1 MNYPFKNKS
10 LRRSLSLSLV
20 LLLTLA
26 MLSGCSL
33 LPGSGNTEPTTEAT
47 EPSSDIPNIVDTE
60 PSTEPSTVPTT
71 VPTTAPK
78 ENMAVV
84 KEQLNIRSSP
94 STGSRVI
101 TQLDAGEEVEV
112 LRIEPIGSVEWAYVS
127 SDSLNVMGWIVTD
140 MLDMSNVQLASG
152 STSTPRQHSYYLHF
166 PHNCYHSHHC
176 H

>member
-94 STGSRVI
+94 STEATVVGTLFAGDKVEISRR
-101 TQLDAGEEVEV
+101 E
-112 LRIEPIGSVEWAYVS
+112 SVTGIDWAYIIS
-127 SDSLNVMGWIVTD
+127 PEAGWIVMDFVEMDIPTED
-140 MLDMSNVQLASG
+140 EPKED
-152 STSTPRQHSYYLHF
+152 TSTPAGSNEGNTA
-166 PHNCYHSHHC
+166 P
-176 H
+176 